1 MRTRIFKTFHA
12 KVCKIIINVIHCL
25 IILLHFYIQALY
37 IIYSE
42 CCFKILEVLYLGF
55 IINYA

>member
-1 MRTRIFKTFHA
+1 MQKSSLKT
-12 KVCKIIINVIHCL
+12 CKIIINVLALL
-25 IILLHFYIQALY
+25 IHFYIQALY

>member
-1 MRTRIFKTFHA
+1 MQKSSLKT
-12 KVCKIIINVIHCL
+12 CKIIMNVIAL
-25 IILLHFYIQALY
+25 FLHFYIQALH

-55 IINYA
+55 IINYAWDGDANQ